1 MIFITFINCLLNFQ
15 DAVKLQ
21 KVMQTKAQELLDLG
35 HQVCTIISYVI
46 QKKKSMLRFIFQYSD
61 SEDDSAD
68 DDLQSTSRTSK
79 KFARSPRCL
88 TRGKYLNNI
97 PLKRRLYA
105 LCKCLMDYTV

>member
-1 MIFITFINCLLNFQ
+1 MYYEVSVYDKN
-15 DAVKLQ
+15 KLM
-21 KVMQTKAQELLDLG
+21 KMV
-35 HQVCTIISYVI
+35 
-46 QKKKSMLRFIFQYSD
+46 FFQYSD

-68 DDLQSTSRTSK
+68 DETQPTKTSK

-105 LCKCLMDYTV
+105 LCKCLMDYTVRIP

>member
-1 MIFITFINCLLNFQ
+1 MF
-15 DAVKLQ
+15 V
-21 KVMQTKAQELLDLG
+21 
-35 HQVCTIISYVI
+35 VI
-46 QKKKSMLRFIFQYSD
+46 KKYFCNLFFQYSD

-68 DDLQSTSRTSK
+68 DDLSHSTSRTSK

-105 LCKCLMDYTV
+105 LCKCLMDYTVRIKFHNFVLKY

>member
-1 MIFITFINCLLNFQ
+1 L
-15 DAVKLQ
+15 
-21 KVMQTKAQELLDLG
+21 
-35 HQVCTIISYVI
+35 
-46 QKKKSMLRFIFQYSD
+46 FQYSD

-68 DDLQSTSRTSK
+68 DDLSHSTSRTSK

-105 LCKCLMDYTV
+105 LCKCLMDYTVFISFSNFEIMILNLIYFFLILLD